1 LASRVGPDFISVDAL
16 PASRAAL
23 LRLNSKSLPFQ
34 AVIAV
39 LVLTAA
45 GCLFLYPLWLHRGIV
60 YSKYSD
66 IMLQLSTTSVG
77 KCAVAQEAALP
88 LWNPSMDG
96 GLPALAN
103 PQSKYLFPFDLL
115 FFVLPIDLAA
125 NLVSLLNVLLA
136 GVSMY
141 LFSRRHVSLG
151 PALFA
156 GFAYMLSFRY
166 LAMIHVGW
174 LPKMS
179 MYALTPLLFWACE
192 ALLQSPSTAR
202 VWLFSLVVGLSF
214 AQGDM
219 QQLYYA
225 GIGLLIYLAF
235 RSLLASEKA
244 RARPLLTL
252 GGAGLLGIL
261 LAGPVLFPCLQYAWL
276 STRTEANYAAFLA
289 RPPALADL
297 QTLLAPCDNGGMR
310 QEFWE
315 NNFYFGFWLLP
326 LLPFAFRKNWRR
338 AALLLAG
345 VLVMLALCFDS
356 PLLRFAYHF
365 IPGFHLFRQSP
376 RILLLAQFVL
386 VFLAALGAEDL
397 LEGLRDRSGVLTF
410 LACVPVCV
418 AVVLFAALDVK
429 VGLVCLGAGMLLF
442 IALLFCAHK
451 QFRLPAIACLCLL
464 PILDSAVRAHPLIAV
479 RPLSQ
484 IAPRHPVYDL
494 LNRQHGRVLFTRR
507 ELFPYAL
514 AGYYGIDT
522 VNGYSPM
529 TLKHFIDYFVVLQ
542 FGTPAAIPH
551 FPIVW
556 TDLLALSRPGM
567 LHALDVR
574 LIVSDGTMPFERS
587 GYEKVGHFKDVPTF
601 RLYQGLVP
609 TSFDVWRSKQPL
621 GPAYFASSVRGV
633 RNDSQ
638 SLSEMLQLPS
648 VLDAS
653 VCGLDRDPA
662 QLNYAGGSV
671 RELYR
676 GYNRYEYQLES
687 RGSNYLILSQVWF
700 PGWAAMLDGHKLKLY
715 RTNHALLGCFIPP
728 GQHRLVL
735 RMTSPPFTLGLI
747 TAGAALLL
755 LALFS
760 FAKGRYSYRKASMGS
775 SCEALR
781 AG

>member
-1 LASRVGPDFISVDAL
+1 
-16 PASRAAL
+16 
-23 LRLNSKSLPFQ
+23 
-34 AVIAV
+34 V
-39 LVLTAA
+39 LVLVAA

-66 IMLQLSTTSVG
+66 IILQLSTTSIA
-77 KCAVAQEAALP
+77 KHAVAQEAVLP
-88 LWNPSMDG
+88 LWNPSMDA

-103 PQSKYLFPFDLL
+103 PQAKYLFPFDLL
-115 FFVLPIDLAA
+115 FFILPIDRAA
-125 NLVSLLNVLLA
+125 NLVCLLNVLLA

-174 LPKMS
+174 LPKMT

-192 ALLQSPSTAR
+192 ELLQSPSTAR
-202 VWLFSLVVGLSF
+202 VWLLSVVVGLSL

-235 RSLLASEKA
+235 RPWLASEKV

-252 GGAGLLGIL
+252 VGAGLLGIL

-276 STRTEANYAAFLA
+276 STRTEANYSVFLA

-310 QEFWE
+310 AEFWE
-315 NNFYFGFWLLP
+315 NNFYFGLWLLP
-326 LLPFAFRKNWRR
+326 LLPFAFRNSWRR
-338 AALLLAG
+338 AALLLAC
-345 VLVMLALCFDS
+345 VVVMLALCFDS
-356 PLLRFAYHF
+356 PLLRFVYHF
-365 IPGFHLFRQSP
+365 LLGFKLFRQSP

-386 VFLAALGAEDL
+386 VFLAAVGAEDL
-397 LEGLRDRSGVLTF
+397 LKGLRDRNGLYT
-410 LACVPVCV
+410 LAAAVPVCA

-429 VGLVCLGAGMLLF
+429 VGLAALGAGLLLF

-451 QFRLPAIACLCLL
+451 QLRLPFAACLCLL
-464 PILDSAVRAHPLIAV
+464 PILDSAIRAHPLISV

-484 IAPRHPVYDL
+484 IAPPHPVYDL
-494 LNRQHGRVLFTRR
+494 LNRKQGRVLFTRR

-542 FGTPAAIPH
+542 FGTPEAIPH
-551 FPIVW
+551 FPVIW
-556 TDLLALSRPGM
+556 NDLLALSRPGM

-574 LIVSDGTMPFERS
+574 LIVSDGTMPLERS
-587 GYEKVGHFKDVPTF
+587 GYEKVGHFTDVPTF

-633 RNDSQ
+633 KNDSQ
-638 SLSEMLQLPS
+638 SLNEMLQLPS
-648 VLDAS
+648 ILDAS

-662 QLNYAGGSV
+662 GLNYAGGTV

-676 GYNRYEYQLES
+676 GYNRHEYQVES
-687 RGSNYLILSQVWF
+687 RGSNFVILSQVWY
-700 PGWAAMLDGHKLKLY
+700 PGWAATLDGSKLKLY
-715 RTNHALLGCFIPP
+715 RTNHALMGCFMPP
-728 GQHRLVL
+728 GRHRLVL

-747 TAGAALLL
+747 TAGAAVLL
-755 LALFS
+755 LAFLS
-760 FAKGRYSYRKASMGS
+760 VGKVRGWSGFALSEQSM
-775 SCEALR
+775 EAKR
-781 AG
+781 